1 MTLGFVSPPLIWFLE
16 LNLQDRPERAVR
28 IFSRM
33 KQLNIVPDIQ
43 TYELL
48 FSLFG
53 NVNAPYELGNI
64 LSQVAA
70 AKRIHAIGMDM
81 AKHNIQHSSIS
92 IKNLVIS
99 GLIPWWFPLIF
110 VVAESTT
117 WLMSTLNA
125 ISFWNLTGHITFI
138 CFGQFFIV
146 SFSCDYL

>member
-1 MTLGFVSPPLIWFLE
+1 
-16 LNLQDRPERAVR
+16 
-28 IFSRM
+28 M

-99 GLIPWWFPLIF
+99 GLVPW
-110 VVAESTT
+110 
-117 WLMSTLNA
+117 
-125 ISFWNLTGHITFI
+125 
-138 CFGQFFIV
+138 
-146 SFSCDYL
+146 